1 MAHFVT
7 SIPKEFRETLTNS
20 STSYVDTA
28 KLCDLIIEKLND
40 LHVIAKRLKENDLEW
55 EIFDCIE
62 HFEFCRDL
70 ATGEIP
76 KNEWD
81 DYGFEG
87 NLTELFNDYVR
98 QFWDI
103 CDTQLEPAT
112 STQMEKKF
120 CWVKL

>member
-20 STSYVDTA
+20 STSYADTA
-28 KLCDLIIEKLND
+28 KLCDLVIEKLNE
-40 LHVIAKRLKENDLEW
+40 LAVIAKRLKENDLEW

-62 HFEFCRDL
+62 HFEFCREL
-70 ATGEIP
+70 ATGVIP
-76 KNEWD
+76 KSEWD

-87 NLTELFNDYVR
+87 NLTELFNDYLH

-112 STQMEKKF
+112 STQMAKKF
-120 CWVKL
+120 CWVEL